1 MAKIT
6 YTNKVALNENPEI
19 ALINKVTD
27 DDLNEIKSVVN
38 TNDDN
43 VGNLTNLT
51 TTTKTNIVAAVNEI
65 NSNAASATDLG
76 DISDLTTTDKTSAV
90 NAINEL
96 NSDKAEDDIILVQ
109 STEPTSDTNIL
120 WINDGQIGTPA
131 SEITNSYSTS
141 TGIGYSANYVNNL
154 FQPKNLWSG
163 TKYTTGDTLV
173 LSEELQTGHLY
184 MMTCM
189 GISATFTVTLPFI
202 YTGNALIQIAYAN
215 VAGGSSEGFRYRLA
229 VNSTTLTIDNNSQN
243 NIANT
248 AIKRIDFIM

>member
-6 YTNKVALNENPEI
+6 YANKVALNENPEI

-51 TTTKTNIVAAVNEI
+51 TTTKTNIVAAVNE
-65 NSNAASATDLG
+65 
-76 DISDLTTTDKTSAV
+76 
-90 NAINEL
+90 L

-120 WINDGQIGTPA
+120 WINDGQIGTPV

-141 TGIGYSANYVNNL
+141 TGIGYSANYINNNVGVIESGSNANGNYIKYEDGTMICYNLYSNTLNITSQFEGVYYVN
-154 FQPKNLWSG
+154 
-163 TKYTTGDTLV
+163 TG
-173 LSEELQTGHLY
+173 E
-184 MMTCM
+184 
-189 GISATFTVTLPFI
+189 ITFPIEFYAKPLI
-202 YTGNALIQIAYAN
+202 YTQIN
-215 VAGGSSEGFRYRLA
+215 LAGGGFTYYGNYTKTSFSGFVWKTQSKSSASVEVNWLA
-229 VNSTTLTIDNNSQN
+229 IGRWK
-243 NIANT
+243 A
-248 AIKRIDFIM
+248 

>member
-6 YTNKVALNENPEI
+6 YANKVALNENPEI

-120 WINDGQIGTPA
+120 WINDGQIGTPV

-141 TGIGYSANYVNNL
+141 TGIGYSANYSNEHFGGIVLYNNA
-154 FQPKNLWSG
+154 SG
-163 TKYTTGDTLV
+163 SNGEIL
-173 LSEELQTGHLY
+173 LSI
-184 MMTCM
+184 C
-189 GISATFTVTLPFI
+189 F
-202 YTGNALIQIAYAN
+202 
-215 VAGGSSEGFRYRLA
+215 
-229 VNSTTLTIDNNSQN
+229 
-243 NIANT
+243 
-248 AIKRIDFIM
+248 K